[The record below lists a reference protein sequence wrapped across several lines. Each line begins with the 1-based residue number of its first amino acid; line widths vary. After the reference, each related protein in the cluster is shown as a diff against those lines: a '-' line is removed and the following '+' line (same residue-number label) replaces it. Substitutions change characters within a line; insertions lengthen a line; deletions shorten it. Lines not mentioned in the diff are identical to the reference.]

1 MFKEKEHHKLSRKK
15 KKEKKD
21 TEYEKQEFE
30 KTFLKIFFWRNKDEK
45 MFKENIL
52 EIVYETY

>member
-21 TEYEKQEFE
+21 REYEKQEFE